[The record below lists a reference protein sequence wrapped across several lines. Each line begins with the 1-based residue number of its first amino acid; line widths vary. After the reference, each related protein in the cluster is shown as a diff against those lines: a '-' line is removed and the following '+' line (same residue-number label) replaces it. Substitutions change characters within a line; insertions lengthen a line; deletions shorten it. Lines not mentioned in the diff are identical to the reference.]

1 MRRSSAGPPAEGPY
15 FLDTNLLVYRQF
27 DPNTDPKAE
36 MARAL
41 IDQGLTGALPLRL
54 SPQILREFY
63 AVITRSPKLPF
74 SYLPAQALR
83 AIKAY
88 LASPIQL
95 VYPTEATLSRA
106 LRIAVRKRITGL
118 RIHDLYIA
126 ATMLD
131 HEMRYI
137 FTENAAD
144 FSGIPG
150 ITPINPFMTEPWKST
165 LRGAAPGGSE
175 QNTAKTPRQK

>member
-1 MRRSSAGPPAEGPY
+1 MRRSSREPAAEGPY

-27 DPNTDPKAE
+27 DPKTDPKAE

-41 IDQGLTGALPLRL
+41 IDQGLTGALALRL

-63 AVITRSPKLPF
+63 AVMTRSPKLPF
-74 SYLPAQALR
+74 SYSPAQALR
-83 AIKAY
+83 AINAY

-95 VYPTEATLSRA
+95 VYPTQRTLQRA
-106 LRIAVRKRITGL
+106 LRMAVRKRIMGP
-118 RIHDLYIA
+118 RIHDLYIS

-137 FTENAAD
+137 FTENVGD

-150 ITPINPFMTEPWKST
+150 ITPINPFMAEPWKST
-165 LRGAAPGGSE
+165 LRGSAAGGSE
-175 QNTAKTPRQK
+175 QNTVKTPRQG

>member
-1 MRRSSAGPPAEGPY
+1 MRTSSPRPALEGPY

-27 DPNTDPKAE
+27 DPKIDLKAE

-74 SYLPAQALR
+74 SYLPGQALR

-88 LASPIQL
+88 LGSPIHV
-95 VYPTEATLSRA
+95 VYPTEETLLRA
-106 LRIAVRKRITGL
+106 LRMAVSKRTTGP

-137 FTENAAD
+137 FTENTAD

-150 ITPINPFMTEPWKST
+150 ITPINPFLAEPWKST
-165 LRGAAPGGSE
+165 LRRTAAGGTE
-175 QNTAKTPRQK
+175 RIP

>member
-1 MRRSSAGPPAEGPY
+1 MRTSSPGPTLEGPY

-27 DPNTDPKAE
+27 DPKIDLKAE

-41 IDQGLTGALPLRL
+41 IDRGLTGALPLRL

-63 AVITRSPKLPF
+63 AVITRSPKLSF
-74 SYLPAQALR
+74 SYLPGQALR

-88 LASPIQL
+88 LASPIHL
-95 VYPTEATLSRA
+95 VHPTEETLLRA
-106 LRIAVRKRITGL
+106 LRMAVSKRITGP

-137 FTENAAD
+137 FTENTAD

-150 ITPINPFMTEPWKST
+150 ITPINPFMAEPWKST
-165 LRGAAPGGSE
+165 LRRTAAGGPE
-175 QNTAKTPRQK
+175 KIP

>member
-1 MRRSSAGPPAEGPY
+1 MRRSSRESTAEGPY

-27 DPNTDPKAE
+27 DPKTDPKAE

-88 LASPIQL
+88 LASPIL
-95 VYPTEATLSRA
+95 VVYPSEETLSRA

-137 FTENAAD
+137 FTENAGD
-144 FSGIPG
+144 FSEIPG

-165 LRGAAPGGSE
+165 LRRSAAGGPQPSA
-175 QNTAKTPRQK
+175 AKTPRQG